1 MENHSANKKDQP
13 YELFATIPWD
23 QYLTEMPQDAPHG
36 DQITLQAIAHFYNVN
51 IRVVSTL
58 GLQGSVDINEENGIQ
73 TFCLGQTLYMSSAK
87 YKLR

>member
-23 QYLTEMPQDAPHG
+23 QYLTEDAPHG

-73 TFCLGQTLYMSSAK
+73 TFYLGQMLYMSSAK